1 MSPLTVAVAAVGA
14 LSLLNLVF
22 ALGIVRRLREHSEQ
36 LANAARPV
44 AGAPGRAVAPVG
56 TPVGT
61 FRTGSTGSTGST
73 GTADDALGHEDLA
86 DGTLVAFFSPTC
98 KPCRDKLPGFVA
110 RFADRPQE
118 RDRVLA
124 VVVGEAEACAPM
136 LASLAAAVPAVQED
150 QDGPV
155 STAFAVRAFPTCA
168 RVGRTADGRLVVTEA
183 DVWPQ
188 AAVATAL

>member
-36 LANAARPV
+36 LANVARPV
-44 AGAPGRAVAPVG
+44 AGAPGQAVAPVG

-61 FRTGSTGSTGST
+61 FHT
-73 GTADDALGHEDLA
+73 GTAGAALGHEDLA

-136 LASLAAAVPAVQED
+136 LASLAAAVPAVRED

-168 RVGRTADGRLVVTEA
+168 RVGRAADGRLVVTEA

-188 AAVATAL
+188 AAVLAAR

>member
-44 AGAPGRAVAPVG
+44 AGAPGQAVAPVG

-61 FRTGSTGSTGST
+61 FRTGST

-98 KPCRDKLPGFVA
+98 EPCRDKLPGFVA